1 MVNALSG
8 PGGNGDGDH
17 RTQLGWG
24 GGDRRRFGAFV
35 CDNLGEA
42 RRLAGMRV
50 RWSETS
56 SFVAIAI
63 SGTVAGLAL
72 WAVLIAGASVLLTI

>member
-1 MVNALSG
+1 MVNTLWNTG
-8 PGGNGDGDH
+8 RIGDGAH

-24 GGDRRRFGAFV
+24 GGDCRRFGALV

-63 SGTVAGLAL
+63 GGTVAGLSL